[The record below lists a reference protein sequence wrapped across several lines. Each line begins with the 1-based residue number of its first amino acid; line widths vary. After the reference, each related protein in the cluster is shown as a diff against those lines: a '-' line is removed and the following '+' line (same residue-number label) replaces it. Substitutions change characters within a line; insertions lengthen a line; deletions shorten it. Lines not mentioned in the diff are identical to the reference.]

1 MHSNLE
7 AVKTDYSQALMRV
20 VPDPA
25 RLRMFGDVLFA
36 DLLKDGD
43 VGVQTRECLPLLAQS
58 HTHTDVP
65 SGQPQFAST
74 PSGRPLEVP

>member
-43 VGVQTRECLPLLAQS
+43 VRAQT
-58 HTHTDVP
+58 
-65 SGQPQFAST
+65 
-74 PSGRPLEVP
+74 